1 MIKVI
6 LVLLLAIGTPVIAK
20 EPAKGIS
27 DANQLTAK
35 TWLVANEDRV
45 LDGIET
51 NVPRPI
57 ASITKLFTVLTI
69 MESHKDLTSQYI
81 SYDKSLRVTREE
93 LIEMALV
100 RSDNKAADLLCKT
113 YVGGYNKCI
122 SDMNSN
128 AVKWG
133 LTNTT
138 LTDSTGLDS
147 GNMSTAED
155 LLKLL
160 KIAEQ
165 NYMVVRASSK
175 SKVEIKVKKRWFTFN
190 QTNPLISGKK
200 YDFVVSKTGTTSAA
214 GGCIVLTVQT
224 DKGLRRVIVL
234 GSKNGRTRI
243 PEAEF
248 IFKNVS

>member
-1 MIKVI
+1 MIKLI
-6 LVLLLAIGTPVIAK
+6 LVLLLAAAPAIAK
-20 EPAKGIS
+20 EKNKGIS

-35 TWLVANEDRV
+35 TWLVANEDGV

-51 NVPRPI
+51 KVQRPI
-57 ASITKLFTVLTI
+57 ASITKLFTVLTV
-69 MESHKDLTSQYI
+69 METHKDLTSQYI
-81 SYDKSLRVTREE
+81 SYDKTLKVTREE

-100 RSDNKAADLLCKT
+100 KSDNKAADILCKT
-113 YVGGYNKCI
+113 YSGGYNKCI

-128 AVKWG
+128 ATKWG
-133 LTNTT
+133 LSATT

-147 GNMSTAED
+147 GNVSTAED

-165 NYMVVRASSK
+165 NYMVVQSSSK

-190 QTNPLISGKK
+190 QTNPLIGGKK
-200 YDFVVSKTGTTSAA
+200 YKFVVSKTGTTSAA

-224 DKGLRRVIVL
+224 DKGLRRVVVL